1 MYDNN
6 LFPWNR
12 TTNSIRP
19 VQTIQRLTVPE
30 TAKLVGKKPQD
41 LYNAY
46 SNGQVG
52 GYIQK
57 DYSTRSKNGRPSLYV
72 LESDVHKLRELLAQR
87 AAGPV
92 KHAYTYE
99 ARKIMEIA
107 ASEPMKAI
115 VEPRKRVYAPG
126 VREAMNAAASE
137 RMKSCWAAKRAQQ
150 ESQAKAASERSAQSH
165 AVVRQVYAQDDAGK
179 RQTIAIELIT
189 AGFTDAGVY
198 LLTGK
203 KA

>member
-1 MYDNN
+1 MFNTYENA
-6 LFPWNR
+6 LSRFA
-12 TTNSIRP
+12 TRP

-92 KHAYTYE
+92 K
-99 ARKIMEIA
+99 
-107 ASEPMKAI
+107 
-115 VEPRKRVYAPG
+115 RVFTPG

-150 ESQAKAASERSAQSH
+150 ESQAKAASERSAQAH

-179 RQTIAIELIT
+179 RQTMAIELIK